1 MSENPKW
8 KAHDLAQARLE
19 LLIGHCSEQI
29 YAEERAPHPDLEK
42 IRFWEREQDRI
53 SDQRDA
59 LRIDDT
65 ATNLSIAQSPLP
77 FLVTPA
83 D

>member
-1 MSENPKW
+1 MLEDPKW
-8 KAHDLAQARLE
+8 KAYDLAQACLD
-19 LLIGHCSEQI
+19 LLIGHCSEQV
-29 YAEERAPHPDLEK
+29 YAEEHSPHPDLEK
-42 IRFWEREQDRI
+42 IRFWEREQDSI

-77 FLVTPA
+77 FLVAPA
-83 D
+83 G